1 MNKTAQALLH
11 VHVFGY
17 ILYDAFID
25 TVYADTKAIIT

>member
-1 MNKTAQALLH
+1 MNKTAQALL
-11 VHVFGY
+11 HVFGY